1 MSIKEDLK
9 KAGYIAGDS
18 LSKKVELFKIAGERN
33 SKNIP
38 TMILTGEPGAGKTYL
53 AETFTKLVNAELLF
67 LQCFPGMGAENL
79 IAEPNLSAIIKNDGD
94 NAISDGLLVKA
105 LKTSNEKPVVVVID
119 EIDKAT
125 FEVDSFLLDFLNSG
139 RVSNGQEIWVKGS
152 YPIWVFITSN
162 KQREL
167 SEALNNRGRQVYVKR
182 PTLNE
187 FMNILNLPKNHH
199 LAMVYKHFPD
209 FSIRQ
214 AKEYLADIELFGGE
228 RDIDILSQY
237 VDTSRVKVTSLEEAN
252 LFGMDISFEP
262 NFLKVKV
269 DNEHL
274 VNYIREH
281 RNEVNITSG
290 ESGLELVIKTLD
302 DANAIQHLIEFPD
315 GQWDVI
321 VSNEL
326 ITSEILAGDVY
337 EGRQAGLF
345 VIYGECL
352 VGYKIDGKTY
362 VTIDSKSLD
371 KLDGSTMSF

>member
-1 MSIKEDLK
+1 MNIKENLK
-9 KAGYIAGDS
+9 KVGYIAGDS
-18 LSKKVELFKIAGERN
+18 LAKKIELFKLAGERN

-38 TMILTGEPGAGKTYL
+38 TMILTGEPGAGKTFL
-53 AETFTKLVNAELLF
+53 AESFTKLINAELLF

-94 NAISDGLLVKA
+94 NAINDGLLVKA
-105 LKTSNEKPVVVVID
+105 LKVSNEKPVVVVID

-139 RVSNGQEIWVKGS
+139 RVSNGQEVWFKGS

-167 SEALNNRGRQVYVKR
+167 SDALNNRGRQIYVKR
-182 PTLNE
+182 PSLDE
-187 FMNILNLPKNHH
+187 FMSILKLPKNHH

-214 AKEYLADIELFGGE
+214 AKEYLADIEILGGE

-237 VDTSRVKVTSLEEAN
+237 VDTSKVKVASLEEAN
-252 LFGMDISFEP
+252 LFGMNISFEP
-262 NFLKVKV
+262 NFLKIKV
-269 DNEHL
+269 DNENL
-274 VNYIREH
+274 VNYVREH
-281 RNEVNITSG
+281 RNKVNITSG
-290 ESGLELVIKTLD
+290 ENGLELVIKTLD
-302 DANAIQHLIEFPD
+302 DANSIQHLVNFPE
-315 GQWDVI
+315 GKWDVM
-321 VSNEL
+321 VPNEL

-345 VIYGECL
+345 VVYGECL
-352 VGYKIDGKTY
+352 VGYKIDGKIY
-362 VTIDSKSLD
+362 VTIDANSLD
-371 KLDGSTMSF
+371 KLDGSTMTF

>member
-53 AETFTKLVNAELLF
+53 AETFTKLVNAQLLF

-337 EGRQAGLF
+337 EGKQAGLF

-362 VTIDSKSLD
+362 VTIDSNSLD